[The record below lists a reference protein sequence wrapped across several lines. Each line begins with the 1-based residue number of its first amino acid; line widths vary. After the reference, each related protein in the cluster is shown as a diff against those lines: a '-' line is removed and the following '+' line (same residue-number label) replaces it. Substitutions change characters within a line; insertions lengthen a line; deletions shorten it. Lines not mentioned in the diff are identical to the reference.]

1 VGTGAFSLDIIAQV
15 LTVYQNRQLLIQMEL
30 YLGTLGFFLEEFGRH
45 FERLDEARSW
55 KIARELADV
64 SIEPF
69 LTTFTHLYY
78 QGLGHIH
85 AMGVIHFDIKPANIM
100 IDAQG
105 TLKIGDF
112 GLATRWPRL
121 PAEAILAGS
130 GLAGDAGN
138 VTGIMRLS
146 DREGD
151 RVYMAPEML
160 HGQYSMAA
168 DVFR

>member
-1 VGTGAFSLDIIAQV
+1 
-15 LTVYQNRQLLIQMEL
+15 MEL

-64 SIEPF
+64 SDKACVQLFADSES
-69 LTTFTHLYY
+69 
-78 QGLGHIH
+78 QGLEHIH

-100 IDAQG
+100 IDAKG

-121 PAEAILAGS
+121 PAEAILEGS

-138 VTGIMRLS
+138 VTGFLRLS

-168 DVFR
+168 DIFR

>member
-85 AMGVIHFDIKPANIM
+85 A
-100 IDAQG
+100 QG